1 VDLWLRQDLSPG
13 TIKNR
18 MSCLRWWAEKV
29 NRRNV
34 VAGSND
40 FYGIPDRQFVS
51 DQSKAK
57 DLAEEHFALV
67 SVATDRARRSC
78 V

>member
-1 VDLWLRQDLSPG
+1 MVEHWQGQNLSAG

-29 NRRNV
+29 NRRAV

-51 DQSKAK
+51 DSSKARGLAREQLDRVK
-57 DLAEEHFALV
+57 D
-67 SVATDRARRSC
+67 
-78 V
+78 

>member
-1 VDLWLRQDLSPG
+1 MAGPKSLPG

-29 NRRNV
+29 NKRGV

-51 DQSKAK
+51 DTSKAK
-57 DLAEEHFALV
+57 NLKRTN
-67 SVATDRARRSC
+67 SRG
-78 V
+78 